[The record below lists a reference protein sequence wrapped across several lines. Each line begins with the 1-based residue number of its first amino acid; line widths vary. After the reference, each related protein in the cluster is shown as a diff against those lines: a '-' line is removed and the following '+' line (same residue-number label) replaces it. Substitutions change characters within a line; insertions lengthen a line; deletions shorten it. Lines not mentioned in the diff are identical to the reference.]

1 MTRILMIV
9 TAADAIELADG
20 TVHPTGFWAD
30 ADIDPIKIITSAGE
44 FYTLRCYLGDDP
56 VFLGRRGKIEVFT
69 SPRGLSR
76 FVAENDDHDLAEV
89 ETWNDVKVKAT
100 AGELDVDV
108 DDDNVYVLT
117 GIAEDMEEGPDSL
130 DPQQLD
136 LAVELFE
143 DAGEW
148 ADDESVKDAL
158 ASSES
163 LGWLVSFVVS
173 PDPTRLAPSAP
184 YDAEVA
190 AFRALQASFEDRL
203 NTN

>member
-1 MTRILMIV
+1 M
-9 TAADAIELADG
+9 
-20 TVHPTGFWAD
+20 
-30 ADIDPIKIITSAGE
+30 
-44 FYTLRCYLGDDP
+44 
-56 VFLGRRGKIEVFT
+56 FLGRRGKIEVF
-69 SPRGLSR
+69 SSHRALSR
-76 FVAENDDHDLAEV
+76 FVAENDEHDLAEV
-89 ETWNDVKVKAT
+89 ETWNDIKVKAT

-108 DDDNVYVLT
+108 NDDNVYVLT

-143 DAGEW
+143 DAAEW
-148 ADDESVKDAL
+148 AEDESVKDAL

-190 AFRALQASFEDRL
+190 AFRTLQATFEDRL
-203 NTN
+203 NSN